1 MCPTSA
7 CFGLFANLCAMQR
20 VSFTSR
26 AAKIAETMH
35 VKKVKEKKQGKRG
48 RKGLATKEVLDTA
61 IMELVNELGFSN
73 FRLQAL
79 CDRTGLTIGAFYFHY
94 KNKDHALE
102 SVAAQ
107 SAGELF
113 ATISSDIEEQPLE
126 EEFRLTIR
134 DYQRGYSDPRL
145 REQTRMMRTMIPA
158 NPVVTETYFA
168 ARGKIIKK
176 LVDNATAERRS
187 KGLKPGPERAVIEYL
202 FSGLADYMEM
212 LYLGDDVELK
222 KSAGSERKV
231 AERLARLW
239 YRAVMEA

>member
-1 MCPTSA
+1 
-7 CFGLFANLCAMQR
+7 
-20 VSFTSR
+20 
-26 AAKIAETMH
+26 
-35 VKKVKEKKQGKRG
+35 VKQASEKQHGKRG
-48 RKGLATKEVLDTA
+48 RKGQATREVLDKA
-61 IMELVNELGFSN
+61 IMELVNERGFSN
-73 FRLQAL
+73 FRLQDL

-94 KNKDHALE
+94 KNKDRALE

-145 REQTRMMRTMIPA
+145 REQTRMMRSMIPA

-176 LVDNATAERRS
+176 LVENAAAERRS
-187 KGLKPGPERAVIEYL
+187 KGLRSGPERAVIEYL
-202 FSGLADYMEM
+202 FSGLADFMEM
-212 LYLGDDVELK
+212 LYLGDDRELK
-222 KSAGSERKV
+222 KSAGSDRKI